1 MYMCRPHSAHFPQ
14 QLTVL
19 LAQPPCWREH
29 SSSQAATWAAT
40 TIRRMPPPLEPE
52 SSSVGS
58 TDDESAPMKRPAAED
73 EPELPPAA
81 AWKALVCLFLAMVA
95 IGHCQYTWTLFVAS
109 FAEALSASTAAVQ
122 AGFSVFVI
130 CQTGSVLAVGLAVGR
145 ARLRSAM
152 QVGSVLV
159 ALGLGGL
166 SAAATLPQLYASCA
180 LLGVGVGA
188 VCAWLRLSHL
198 DGPHGVQP

>member
-19 LAQPPCWREH
+19 LAQLRRTPCWREH
-29 SSSQAATWAAT
+29 SSSQVGDGAAT

-95 IGHCQYTWTLFVAS
+95 TRLAS
-109 FAEALSASTAAVQ
+109 VSAQSTNCWLSEALLVE
-122 AGFSVFVI
+122 
-130 CQTGSVLAVGLAVGR
+130 
-145 ARLRSAM
+145 RSATVM
-152 QVGSVLV
+152 
-159 ALGLGGL
+159 
-166 SAAATLPQLYASCA
+166 
-180 LLGVGVGA
+180 LLG
-188 VCAWLRLSHL
+188 
-198 DGPHGVQP
+198 